1 MGKGEVN
8 LNKVLFFF
16 CNLAIFLGILI
27 LFTTSILNKVFPM
40 LGYVAFQAAAT
51 GSYSPDDYVMNF
63 IAINLFAILLI
74 VIGLVIGYMIYKKSL

>member
-1 MGKGEVN
+1 
-8 LNKVLFFF
+8 
-16 CNLAIFLGILI
+16 
-27 LFTTSILNKVFPM
+27 M